1 MYSQLL
7 IDVLHSLL
15 QRMHVA
21 LAKAALASFALLP
34 CTCGQTANQ
43 PVNSPPNSSFGAHS
57 DLSNP
62 TSSTAHQTQN
72 HILRTSGLRQ
82 ARNRLF
88 NGFNGPEKNWA
99 DSFEPINIKLNEQQ
113 RQAVGT
119 LLAESCGRG
128 PYIIFGP
135 PGTGKTVTMVEMCL
149 QVRCTA
155 ICLPSILYASEMG
168 FAGLRPWFKALQEQR
183 RRLPGSNGQIVSK
196 GQCLQV
202 GCELLSASHAL

>member
-1 MYSQLL
+1 VL
-7 IDVLHSLL
+7 IQCVFAADHVSSVAECSASPL

-21 LAKAALASFALLP
+21 LAKAALAPFALLP

-43 PVNSPPNSSFGAHS
+43 PVRSPPNSSSGTHS
-57 DLSNP
+57 YLSNP

-72 HILRTSGLRQ
+72 HIPRTSGLRQ
-82 ARNRLF
+82 SRNRLF
-88 NGFNGPEKNWA
+88 NGFGGPEKNWA
-99 DSFEPINIKLNEQQ
+99 GSFDPINIKLNEQQ
-113 RQAVGT
+113 QQAVGT

-155 ICLPSILYASEMG
+155 SCLPSILCASKMG
-168 FAGLRPWFKALQEQR
+168 CGGVRPW
-183 RRLPGSNGQIVSK
+183 
-196 GQCLQV
+196 
-202 GCELLSASHAL
+202 

>member
-1 MYSQLL
+1 MYNQLL
-7 IDVLHSLL
+7 NVVLLPLL

-21 LAKAALASFALLP
+21 LAKAALAPFNALLP

-43 PVNSPPNSSFGAHS
+43 PVHSPPNSSSGAHS

-88 NGFNGPEKNWA
+88 NGFGGPEKNWA

-149 QVRCTA
+149 QVSGPEC
-155 ICLPSILYASEMG
+155 CLLFILYASKMG
-168 FAGLRPWFKALQEQR
+168 CGGVRPWFTALQEQGR
-183 RRLPGSNGQIVSK
+183 R
-196 GQCLQV
+196 
-202 GCELLSASHAL
+202 